1 MKSLLAL
8 AFILT
13 LVAFSANAVAEE
25 KAYVPKQNEE
35 LFGTWVNPEYEGVE
49 RAVYPKIVI
58 HPDGRYE
65 RFSQQWFKEPT
76 TKFSYKITDKWTDSE
91 GDIWYKAQVSNPNF
105 ESYQLHRI
113 SNSGKTMEFM
123 RDRTDYATEIDPDK
137 LGYRAYHRQE

>member
-13 LVAFSANAVAEE
+13 VVAFSGNAVAEE

-35 LFGTWVNPEYEGVE
+35 LFGTWVNLDYPPGE
-49 RAVYPKIVI
+49 RHQKIVV

-65 RFSQQWFKEPT
+65 RFSQQWLKEPT
-76 TKFSYKITDKWTDSE
+76 SKFSYKITDKWTDSE

-113 SNSGKTMEFM
+113 SNSGKTMEFV
-123 RDRTDYATEIDPDK
+123 RDGTNYPTEIDQDK
-137 LGYRAYHRQE
+137 YPYRVYNRQE